1 MYPKLPLILL
11 VFFPLL
17 PGTLYAKPPVI
28 KGDRTY
34 KQNEPIVLK
43 ATEVTSKSA
52 QFLWDVGGAANAV
65 EAGDTLY
72 IWAPPGSYTV
82 RLTTVDFEAKKV
94 ERTSYTFNVEGKAP
108 DPKPPTPPNPPG
120 PTPGPTTG
128 LRVLI
133 LYESADAAKIPLKQN
148 SILYG
153 AEVRK
158 WLQANCA
165 DSPDKTHKEWG
176 IFDKDDDI
184 SAYSPKLQEMKNRP
198 RTSLPWLVIAGD
210 SGVVFEGPLPADV
223 PSMMSLLQKTK
234 MCQAKA
240 RKAS

>member
-1 MYPKLPLILL
+1 MYPKVLVVLL
-11 VFFPLL
+11 LFTS
-17 PGTLYAKPPVI
+17 TLHARPPVI

-34 KQNEPIVLK
+34 KQYEPIVLK
-43 ATEVTSKSA
+43 ATEITSKAA
-52 QFLWDVGGAANAV
+52 QFLWDVGGAAQFV

-94 ERTSYTFNVEGKAP
+94 ERTAFSFNVEGKAP
-108 DPKPPTPPNPPG
+108 DPKPPAPPGPNPPG
-120 PTPGPTTG
+120 PNPPGPTTG

-133 LYESADAAKIPLKQN
+133 LYESADASKIPLKQN

-158 WLQANCA
+158 WLQSNCT

-198 RTSLPWLVIAGD
+198 RASLPWLVIAGD

-223 PSMMSLLQKTK
+223 PAMMSLLQKTK
-234 MCQAKA
+234 MSQAKA
-240 RKAS
+240 RKAG